1 MLVPRMILILTSL
14 FNPFS
19 CSMELFLALLSLGE
33 FHDPRVRRDSKQGP
47 GYSTPSNQN
56 NLLFRLMLGIVAC
69 HNSLHLC
76 SLNLL
81 FAIFFENLVTWFG

>member
-19 CSMELFLALLSLGE
+19 CPMELFLTFLSVGE
-33 FHDPRVRRDSKQGP
+33 FHVPRVRRDSNQRP
-47 GYSTPSNQN
+47 GYSSPRNQN
-56 NLLFRLMLGIVAC
+56 NLLFRLILGIIAC
-69 HNSLHLC
+69 HNSLQVC

-81 FAIFFENLVTWFG
+81 FAIFFDNLVT